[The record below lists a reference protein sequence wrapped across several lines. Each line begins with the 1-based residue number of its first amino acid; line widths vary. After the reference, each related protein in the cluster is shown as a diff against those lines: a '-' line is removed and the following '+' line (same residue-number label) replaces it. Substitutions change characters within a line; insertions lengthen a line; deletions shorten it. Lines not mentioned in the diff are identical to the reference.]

1 MSDVRV
7 ARRYAQAFLGLAKSR
22 QDLERLSED
31 IETLRHVVRE
41 SREFV
46 AFLKS
51 PVIKAEKKQATLRAM
66 FEGRL
71 RPQTMGFLLLVVEK
85 RREETLP
92 RIIEEF
98 FRLLDARLGIVAV
111 DVQSAAE
118 LPKGY
123 REKISG
129 EFERLTGKQVR
140 LSVQVDETLI
150 GGLVTRL
157 GDTVFDGSI
166 RRQLEL
172 LRGRLEEKGL

>member
-22 QDLERLSED
+22 QDLEHLSED
-31 IETLRHVVRE
+31 FQVLRQVIRE

-46 AFLKS
+46 VFLKS
-51 PVIKAEKKQATLRAM
+51 PVIKTEKKQAALRAM

-71 RPQTMGFLLLVVEK
+71 RAQTMGFLLLVVEK

-92 RIIEEF
+92 RIVDEF
-98 FRLLDARLGIVAV
+98 FSLLDARLGIVAV
-111 DVQSAAE
+111 DVQSATE

-123 REKISG
+123 REKIGG

-140 LSVQVDETLI
+140 LSIQVDETLI
-150 GGLVTRL
+150 GGLVTRV
-157 GDTVFDGSI
+157 GDTVFDGSV

-172 LRGRLEEKGL
+172 LRDRLEEKGL